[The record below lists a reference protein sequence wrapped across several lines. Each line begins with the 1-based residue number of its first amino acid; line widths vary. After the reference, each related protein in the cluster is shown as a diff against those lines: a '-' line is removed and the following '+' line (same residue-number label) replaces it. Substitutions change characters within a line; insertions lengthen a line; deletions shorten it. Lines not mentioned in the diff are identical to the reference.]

1 MKKKSNGKT
10 KTDLSVI
17 NNSNNISQSGEPLYY
32 VAVGASAG
40 GLEAIET
47 LFSRMPVDTGF
58 AFIIIQHLSPDYK
71 SLMVELLSK
80 KTKMP
85 VHRAEDHMQVLAN
98 NVYLIPPKKNLSIF
112 HGKLLLSEQDHSKGI
127 NLPIDYFFK
136 SLAEDQG
143 EKSICIILS
152 GTGSDGVRG
161 LRAIKEN
168 GGMVMVQKEDTAK
181 FDGMPRAAIATGLV
195 DFIIPP
201 EEMPKQ
207 LLNFAKHPFATKIER
222 PEASLSGE
230 EGLTKIFSIL
240 REKFK
245 VDFTFYKPN
254 TITRRIERRMA
265 INQIDNIHDYI
276 NYLLNFQSEIAALYR
291 ELLIGVTSFF
301 RDQEAFEALKNKWL
315 PEMFNSFPGKDIR
328 FWVAGCSTGEEAYSL
343 AIIAKELMESM
354 ELSFNIKIF
363 ATDIDK
369 DALYFAAQGIY
380 PESIAADVSPKYL
393 AKYFYKREDSY
404 QIVRNIREMVVFAE
418 HNLIK
423 DPPFTNINLVSCR
436 NLMIYLQPILQNKV
450 LDFFNFSLVPSGL
463 LVLGTSEYILDK
475 SEFFEVLDQKYKIFR
490 SKGRLKQ
497 YVETSNLLTA
507 TDTRSK
513 NLLQQYAGVRRQLK
527 SLEEERILERF
538 LNTISGDYLPP
549 ALIVNEYLEVL
560 HSFGNVQDYFKI
572 PSGKLV
578 NDITKMAVKE
588 LYIPITTGIQKV
600 FRERKELKFSNIK
613 VETKNQE
620 KVVDLVFKPL
630 IEKKGQEPFVLI
642 FIYEVKQSKVSNKES
657 SIQSFDLSKESE
669 ERMKELELE
678 LQYTKE
684 NLQATIEE
692 LETSNEELQATNEE
706 LLASNEELQSTNE
719 ELQSTNEELFTVN
732 AEYQSKILEL
742 TELTNDI
749 DNLMEASLISKLILD
764 ENLEIRKFSPHITNI
779 FVLHK
784 NDIGKPIN
792 YISHNIENLDP
803 LQIIFEVQKKSEA
816 IEKEVITKS
825 GDWFLMRV
833 SPYKISPKTFAG
845 VVVSFV
851 NINQLKNSQKELSL
865 AEEKFKTLFETME
878 IGVVYQNT
886 NGEIILANPAA
897 EKILGL
903 SLEQML
909 GKKSVDPSWRAIH
922 EDGTPFFGEEHPSMV
937 ALKTG
942 KIVRDVIMGLFNP
955 SKNDYTW
962 INICAVPLINTTTN
976 KPYLVYATFEDVTLK
991 RKYDHLLKI
1000 SEEQYRIMFS
1010 EIKGGISLNKMIYDE
1025 NNNPVSFRILRVNKI
1040 FEDFT
1045 GIKTEIAVGSL
1056 VNELLPEIGKSWT
1069 DRIDSVLKTGEPLEF
1084 EETLVSLNKRIKVKV
1099 YKIADDR
1106 FAAILEEVK

>member
-1 MKKKSNGKT
+1 MKKKSQEKI
-10 KTDLSVI
+10 KSDLLL
-17 NNSNNISQSGEPLYY
+17 NDNFNKISESKQPLYY

-40 GLEAIET
+40 GLEAIDI
-47 LFSRMPVDTGF
+47 LFSKMPIDTGF

-85 VHRAEDHMQVLAN
+85 VHRAEDNMQVLAN
-98 NVYLIPPKKNLSIF
+98 NIYLIPPKKNLSIF
-112 HGKLLLSEQDHSKGI
+112 HGKLFLTEQDHSKGI

-143 EKSICIILS
+143 EKAICIILS
-152 GTGSDGVRG
+152 GTGSDGARG

-201 EEMPKQ
+201 EEMPQQ
-207 LLNFAKHPFATKIER
+207 LLNFVKHPFTSKIER
-222 PEASLSGE
+222 PEAALSGE

-265 INQIDNIHDYI
+265 INQIDNIQDYV
-276 NYLLNFQSEIAALYR
+276 NYLLNYPGEVASLYR

-301 RDQEAFEALKNKWL
+301 RDQDAFEVLKNKWL
-315 PEMFNSFPGKDIR
+315 PEMLESLSGKDIR

-343 AIIAKELMESM
+343 AIIFKELEDSM
-354 ELSFNIKIF
+354 NLSFNLKIF

-369 DALYFAAQGIY
+369 DALYFAAQGTY
-380 PESIAADVSPKYL
+380 PESIAADVSIKYL

-404 QIVRNIREMVVFAE
+404 QIVRNVREMVVFAE

-423 DPPFTNINLVSCR
+423 DPPFTNINLISCR
-436 NLMIYLQPILQNKV
+436 NLMIYLQPILQQKV
-450 LDFFNFSLVPSGL
+450 LDYFNFSLVPSGL
-463 LVLGTSEYILDK
+463 LFLGTSESILDK
-475 SEFFEVLDQKYKIFR
+475 NEYFEILDQKFKIFR
-490 SKGRLKQ
+490 SKGRHKPYL
-497 YVETSNLLTA
+497 ETSNFITA

-513 NLLQQYAGVRRQLK
+513 DLLKHYTGVRRQIK

-538 LNTISGDYLPP
+538 LNTISNEYLPP
-549 ALIVNEYLEVL
+549 SLIVNEYLEVQ

-572 PSGKLV
+572 PTGKLV
-578 NDITKMAVKE
+578 NDIKKMAIKE
-588 LYIPITTGIQKV
+588 LYIPISTGIQKV
-600 FRERKELKFSNIK
+600 FRERKELRFSNIK
-613 VETKNQE
+613 LQVNNEE
-620 KVVDLVFKPL
+620 KVIDLVFKPL
-630 IEKKGQEPFVLI
+630 IEKKGQDSFVLI
-642 FIYEVKQSKVSNKES
+642 FIYEVKQSKTSNSETS
-657 SIQSFDLSKESE
+657 VQSFNLSKESE
-669 ERMKELELE
+669 ERMKELEIE

-742 TELTNDI
+742 TELHNDI
-749 DNLMEASLISKLILD
+749 DNLLEASLISQLILD
-764 ENLEIRKFSPHITNI
+764 ENLEIRKFSPQITNI
-779 FVLHK
+779 FTILK
-784 NDIGKPIN
+784 NDIGRPIN
-792 YISHNIENLDP
+792 HISHNIVNLDP
-803 LQIIFEVQKKSEA
+803 YQIIYDVQKISEP
-816 IEKEVITKS
+816 IEREIITKN

-833 SPYKISPKTFAG
+833 SPYKISPKSFSG

-851 NINQLKNSQKELSL
+851 NINQLKKSQKDLNL
-865 AEEKFKTLFETME
+865 AEEKFKNLFETME
-878 IGVVYQNT
+878 LGVVYQNT

-909 GKKSVDPSWRAIH
+909 GKKSVDASWRAIH
-922 EDGTPFFGEEHPSMV
+922 EDGTPFYGDEHPSMI

-942 KIVRDVIMGLFNP
+942 KKVKDVIMGVFNP
-955 SKNDYTW
+955 VKNNYVW
-962 INICAVPLINTTTN
+962 INISAIPLIDESTA
-976 KPYLVYATFEDVTLK
+976 KPYLAYAIFEDVTLK
-991 RKYDHLLKI
+991 REYDHLMKT
-1000 SEEQYRIMFS
+1000 SEEQYRILFS
-1010 EIKGGISLNKMIYDE
+1010 EIRSGISLNKMIYDE
-1025 NNNPVSFRILRVNKI
+1025 NNNPINFRILKVNKI
-1040 FEDFT
+1040 FEQIT
-1045 GIKTEIAVGSL
+1045 GIKTEIAINSL
-1056 VNELLPEIGKSWT
+1056 AKELIPEIDNQWNYKF
-1069 DRIDSVLKTGEPLEF
+1069 DSVLKSGEPLEF
-1084 EETLVSLNKRIKVKV
+1084 QVTLASLKKTLKIKA

-1106 FAAILEEVK
+1106 FAAIFDEV